1 VRRVLLVLGAVLSLG
16 LGGCG
21 EAEPQAEPV
30 RTDQVDLPKSYR
42 FDPEVIEVEAGTTV
56 TWTNRDDFPHN
67 VHLLDGS
74 DRTED
79 LPIGETA
86 SITFDEPGEVDY
98 ECSLHPQ
105 QMQGTV
111 IVREA

>member
-1 VRRVLLVLGAVLSLG
+1 MTRWVVLAGFLALFLSACSEG
-16 LGGCG
+16 P
-21 EAEPQAEPV
+21 AESTEEPV
-30 RTDQVDLPKSYR
+30 ATNRVTLPKSYLFEPAAIR
-42 FDPEVIEVEAGTTV
+42 VQAGTTV
-56 TWTNRDDFPHN
+56 TWTNEDDFPHN

-79 LPIGETA
+79 LPVGESV
-86 SITFDEPGEVDY
+86 SIKFEEPGEIDY

-111 IVREA
+111 IVE